1 MGGLPPLKS
10 APTTSRPWQNNSSV
24 QDNPAL
30 TLQVARQRQP
40 PAASERRTN
49 GGRSWACVAE
59 QRASSSV
66 VGTAALTRLGFTRF
80 ADQRARHGAAQ
91 DTVQSTAVAPD
102 PPGEPGAMVL
112 GVPSPSEKKSAS
124 TKKLGAAPCA
134 ALVAVAL
141 AAVAALLQSPPSQD
155 DAAATKPFTTFPEFY
170 PFYLTQHAHP
180 TTKLLHLIGSSGAML
195 GTLAEPR
202 LLVGLAVGSMVGLL
216 AFRLTIGIEHGLVE
230 FGLGIVACLVC
241 TRFTCGSIRPALRT
255 LVFA

>member
-1 MGGLPPLKS
+1 M
-10 APTTSRPWQNNSSV
+10 A
-24 QDNPAL
+24 
-30 TLQVARQRQP
+30 
-40 PAASERRTN
+40 
-49 GGRSWACVAE
+49 
-59 QRASSSV
+59 
-66 VGTAALTRLGFTRF
+66 
-80 ADQRARHGAAQ
+80 
-91 DTVQSTAVAPD
+91 
-102 PPGEPGAMVL
+102 L
-112 GVPSPSEKKSAS
+112 GVPSTLEKKSA
-124 TKKLGAAPCA
+124 KKLGVAPCA

-255 LVFA
+255 LVFAYSFAWAAHKFVEENRPATFIYPIFSLWGDFRMFGEVLMGMHPVFAE